1 MNVNSILVTLNGHP
15 VPCISVVTLLL
26 AIKVTECSPTTQN
39 EGIEVTL
46 TKNPMP
52 KIHEQVKSPNDIVFG
67 KNFSDHMLI
76 ASWTKEEGWMK
87 PKIVPYGN
95 LSLSPALSALH
106 YSTEVSTVC
115 TADSLLTA

>member
-1 MNVNSILVTLNGHP
+1 MNSAVLIHQLIVTS
-15 VPCISVVTLLL
+15 C
-26 AIKVTECSPTTQN
+26 IKVTKCSLPQN

-46 TKNPMP
+46 TKNPQP

-76 ASWTKEEGWMK
+76 ASWTKEGGWMK

-115 TADSLLTA
+115 KCAAAHC